1 MELNSEIPSIKLAG
15 QGNRKVHILEV
26 IGNAGCGGME
36 TYIRNFIKFLPPSEF
51 SVTCICPNESRFT
64 ATLRE
69 LGVEEVYITPIEDDP
84 VWRSIQLTVE
94 VARLHQVDV
103 LHSHMPKAH
112 VLAGLAGRLVNKPVV
127 AAVHGMNV
135 TSHELGITRAVGS
148 HLITNCQ
155 EAYTQAL
162 AMGVSAGRVS
172 LVRNGVDLQTYT
184 PRLSS
189 TKLRELIGLPSG
201 VPLVGFVGRLAHEK
215 GPDLFLRAA
224 GYVHHLRP
232 DVHFVLVGDGL
243 MRDQLRDLCVQLR
256 LEQQVHFAGWMN
268 TTDVYPAIDILA
280 HTSRSDGT
288 SLVLLEAMACGR
300 ATVGIAVGGVPEI
313 IENETTGLLVGQG
326 DWEGIG
332 RKIIQL
338 LETPERIQEMGEE
351 GRARVRQ
358 HFNLKTNF
366 GQTADI
372 LSQIAFASCNGQ
384 SHSNGTTLTKEI
396 DSRST
401 LKKLKG

>member
-1 MELNSEIPSIKLAG
+1 MELNKEIPSIKIVR

-26 IGNAGCGGME
+26 IGSAGCGGME
-36 TYIRNFIKFLPPSEF
+36 TYIRNFIKFLPTEEY

-148 HLITNCQ
+148 HLLTNCQ

-172 LVRNGVDLQTYT
+172 LVRNGVDIDLYT
-184 PRLSS
+184 PDLPS
-189 TKLRELIGLPSG
+189 TRLRELIDLPHG
-201 VPLVGFVGRLAHEK
+201 VPLVGFVGRFAHEK
-215 GPDLFLRAA
+215 GPDMFLRAA

-243 MRDQLRDLCVQLR
+243 MRNELYDLCVQLR
-256 LEQQVHFAGWMN
+256 LEKQVHFAGWMQ
-268 TTDVYPAIDILA
+268 TTEVYPALDILA

-300 ATVGIAVGGVPEI
+300 PTVGIAVGGVPEI
-313 IENETTGLLVGQG
+313 IENETTGLLAGQMFP
-326 DWEGIG
+326 
-332 RKIIQL
+332 K
-338 LETPERIQEMGEE
+338 EE
-351 GRARVRQ
+351 HTREY
-358 HFNLKTNF
+358 
-366 GQTADI
+366 I
-372 LSQIAFASCNGQ
+372 S
-384 SHSNGTTLTKEI
+384 
-396 DSRST
+396 
-401 LKKLKG
+401 